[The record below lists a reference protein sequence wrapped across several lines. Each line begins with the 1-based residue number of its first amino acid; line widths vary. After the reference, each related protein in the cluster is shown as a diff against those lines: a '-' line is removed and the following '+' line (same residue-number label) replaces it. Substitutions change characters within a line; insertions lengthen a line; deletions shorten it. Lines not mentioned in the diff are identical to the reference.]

1 MKNFLDNWR
10 RQRDANRLAGGMEGA
25 QEYMRRKAMV
35 DNAPVGAVGAPSGIA
50 EHQNALGGDALTNL
64 GALGS
69 FAPVIGDAVGL
80 ATDARYLYMNPEERT
95 PLNYGLTAMGAL
107 PFVPAMSAM
116 TAFHGSPHKFDVF
129 DMKKVGTGEGAQAY
143 GHGLY
148 FAENPKV
155 AENYA
160 DQVPLSEVKRNFL
173 DTLPEDAEFEELLD
187 LIGTKTFSEQQEQVI
202 QALAADDWLGFD
214 YPSQAISAAYSKNLK
229 NWDPS
234 PALIE
239 AVSGSKNLYEVDI
252 PDAAIDKMLD
262 WNKPL
267 REQPE
272 SVQKAMGDLW
282 PDPAM
287 TGGEAYTRLARMP
300 GFVGDARRTQ
310 GIDGAYSSQNIVSQ
324 RLNDE
329 LGIPGIKYFDSGSR
343 AASEG
348 TRNFVVFDDKLP
360 TVLKRNDEPINALG
374 MGNDLPEERLL
385 TTHNLSDAN
394 LLNANQIGGLPMP
407 SIAVVDAEKPLT
419 GFGEI
424 TLVGDST
431 LATPGRMNPVYSSD
445 AYTARHPGVIN
456 ELSKAG
462 EKQIE
467 DRLADSMKA
476 TGMRYSYGANQFSD
490 SGARAF
496 RDDPAALH
504 AFITKKGIT
513 PIGSDGPYESYDMSK
528 QIREAGLDEEF
539 DQWVNDLIP
548 EDEITRKL
556 FAGYTPSGNR
566 RYKPYTAENAVKLMK
581 ADEGESVSMYG
592 AGAMRGKLSPKFK
605 NLKEVKK
612 ARGRLVSADEMQA
625 IKDANEAK
633 LDTLLDDLNEFRKYK
648 SSEHWDRPAQMEEL
662 TDVLA
667 GKDSWSEL
675 YPNLPDEL
683 KQRAY
688 EYKESIS
695 DMPTEYFEAKPRR
708 VVDVGEFQGAIV
720 PQNASQDVI
729 NALSGAGISRI
740 EQYADEADR
749 IAKFKQF
756 QDLMYQVAPFGVGLG
771 VASQL
776 YRPSSQDE
784 I

>member
-360 TVLKRNDEPINALG
+360 TVLKRNDESINALD
-374 MGNDLPEERLL
+374 MGHDARMARAREMGFDVHDELYHGSTHDIERFDVDRTNADNYYGKGIYL
-385 TTHNLSDAN
+385 TDSYDDAN
-394 LLNANQIGGLPMP
+394 INYAGVGPDLTNRIEVRTDELQDMLLDKFMEDGRKEVLQQLYDETGDLRYISAQVADMDDNDAAREAAHQLARLDMKGSNEGVVYPMYA
-407 SIAVVDAEKPLT
+407 SNE
-419 GFGEI
+419 
-424 TLVGDST
+424 
-431 LATPGRMNPVYSSD
+431 
-445 AYTARHPGVIN
+445 GVIN
-456 ELSKAG
+456 ESDSFIDLDDKLRPWDEYKTEAIEELG
-462 EKQIE
+462 ADAEDYEIE
-467 DRLADSMKA
+467 DFARELEDADMVGIMDDINSALNPLHDAGYEEAAQGIAHSLYENRGLSLDDIVRVLDEYGVFIEDFDGGLMTNRAIAAEIAKEFGVKGVRMDAGKA
-476 TGMRYSYGANQFSD
+476 FPKMDGTL
-490 SGARAF
+490 GARHTILFDPSLVRSTNAAF
-496 RDDPAALH
+496 NPAEKHSTNILA
-504 AFITKKGIT
+504 
-513 PIGSDGPYESYDMSK
+513 S
-528 QIREAGLDEEF
+528 
-539 DQWVNDLIP
+539 
-548 EDEITRKL
+548 
-556 FAGYTPSGNR
+556 
-566 RYKPYTAENAVKLMK
+566 
-581 ADEGESVSMYG
+581 
-592 AGAMRGKLSPKFK
+592 
-605 NLKEVKK
+605 
-612 ARGRLVSADEMQA
+612 
-625 IKDANEAK
+625 
-633 LDTLLDDLNEFRKYK
+633 TLPL
-648 SSEHWDRPAQMEEL
+648 
-662 TDVLA
+662 
-667 GKDSWSEL
+667 
-675 YPNLPDEL
+675 
-683 KQRAY
+683 
-688 EYKESIS
+688 
-695 DMPTEYFEAKPRR
+695 
-708 VVDVGEFQGAIV
+708 
-720 PQNASQDVI
+720 
-729 NALSGAGISRI
+729 
-740 EQYADEADR
+740 
-749 IAKFKQF
+749 
-756 QDLMYQVAPFGVGLG
+756 GVGLG